1 MACVI
6 HAENFRILIKEIKLN
21 KEINCLHGLEDDI
34 ILIQYFQNVVFF
46 KIDIITIPTQ
56 SKFYCCL
63 TRSGK

>member
-34 ILIQYFQNVVFF
+34 ILIQYFQTLFL
-46 KIDIITIPTQ
+46 K
-56 SKFYCCL
+56 L
-63 TRSGK
+63 T

>member
-6 HAENFRILIKEIKLN
+6 HAENFRIPIKEIKLN

-46 KIDIITIPTQ
+46 KN
-56 SKFYCCL
+56 
-63 TRSGK
+63 